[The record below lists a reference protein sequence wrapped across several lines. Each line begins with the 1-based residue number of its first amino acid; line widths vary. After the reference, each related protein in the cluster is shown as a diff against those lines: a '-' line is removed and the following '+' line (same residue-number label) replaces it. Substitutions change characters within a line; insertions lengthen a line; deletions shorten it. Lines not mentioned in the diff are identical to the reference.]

1 MASKMSPIQLPQR
14 GCKCCKESYL
24 TKWFKTKDGDTCFFC
39 TNFLPMRDTKTTI
52 LNAID
57 HHFLWSG
64 EDSRKEYYNSFLDG
78 LNVWCDHWHVSTSTA
93 DKTTEETLRKVQDWS
108 REYWH

>member
-1 MASKMSPIQLPQR
+1 
-14 GCKCCKESYL
+14 
-24 TKWFKTKDGDTCFFC
+24 
-39 TNFLPMRDTKTTI
+39 MRDTKTTI
-52 LNAID
+52 LAGID

-64 EDSRKEYYNSFLDG
+64 EISRKEYYNAFIDG

-93 DKTTEETLRKVQDWS
+93 DKTTEETLRKVQDWT